1 MSRERWRT
9 GNQSS
14 ARMQKMKLQRRRKEE
29 KSIIA
34 KIRSRRKKKQMR
46 KREKEELRRG
56 HWKGKG
62 MRPPHHQWRRS
73 QARPRSLAVN
83 R

>member
-14 ARMQKMKLQRRRKEE
+14 ARMQKMKLQRKRKEE

-56 HWKGKG
+56 HWKEKG
-62 MRPPHHQWRRS
+62 MERVFIIAPKRILGS
-73 QARPRSLAVN
+73 SGI
-83 R
+83 